1 MLLLQPEQCGTSIV
15 FPDTLSANFGLT
27 VNELENQNNDSL
39 TLMGVSSGHNIQQV
53 ILQNNE
59 NNPDEIGVGDK
70 SPLPELTQLSSHDFK
85 FAQIDFH
92 AEFITQPISYSNSVI
107 SSLADIPTSSCDS
120 DTNTISSLASSPP
133 LLLQSSSSDHL
144 PSFTDTYTPSVITTI
159 EPRAFGA
166 EAEYISRLKQRRE
179 SSQNDGQDLDIQRNS
194 VIVSPSQI
202 HHLSSSDQSR
212 DNSPSPTLSLLPN
225 LPPSIETY
233 LHQHQRTLSETS
245 DNLLLK
251 QEPEV
256 TTKVEQIFL
265 PTDFSS
271 IITTQA
277 SVPNFLHFN
286 PDESVAQSIAQSVL
300 SQCNKLGNNLE
311 KNARDE
317 DQQTTTNQVIF
328 SGSGTLPVKS
338 SATISQ
344 ANTPQAVVLICAVC
358 GDNAACQHYGVRTCE
373 GCKGFFKRTVQKNAK
388 YVCLADKNCPVDK
401 RRRNRCQFCRF
412 QKCLAVGMVKEVVR
426 TDSLK
431 GRRGRLP
438 TKPRSNQDPP
448 PSPPVAMI
456 TSLVRAHVEST
467 PKLESLDYSQYVE
480 LDDEEMDSKA
490 GLIALEAARI
500 SQFYS
505 LLTSSIDVIFK
516 FCDKIPGFNDL
527 CKQDREL
534 LFRSAC
540 LELFTLRLSH
550 RTLPNSMKL
559 TFCNGT
565 VLHRNQVRSTFGDWL
580 NGITELSKSLQAI
593 DIDASAYACLSALT
607 LVNERHGLLEPKKV
621 ENLQTKI
628 INSLRDHVTYN
639 PEAQRKP
646 QYFSRILDKLQVLR
660 SLSQQALQRIFYLRL
675 EGLVPEPPI
684 IEKMFSSSIPF

>member
-15 FPDTLSANFGLT
+15 FPDALSANFGLT

-59 NNPDEIGVGDK
+59 NNHEGIGGDK

-85 FAQIDFH
+85 FTHIDFH

-107 SSLADIPTSSCDS
+107 SSLAEIPTSSRDS
-120 DTNTISSLASSPP
+120 DTTISSLASSPP
-133 LLLQSSSSDHL
+133 LLLHSSAPHHL

-179 SSQNDGQDLDIQRNS
+179 SSQNDGTDLDIQRHS

-225 LPPSIETY
+225 LPTSLENY
-233 LHQHQRTLSETS
+233 LNQHQRTISENS

-251 QEPEV
+251 EEPEV

-265 PTDFSS
+265 PTDFQPV
-271 IITTQA
+271 ITTQA
-277 SVPNFLHFN
+277 SIPNFLHFS
-286 PDESVAQSIAQSVL
+286 PDENVTQSIAQSVL
-300 SQCNKLGNNLE
+300 SQCNKLENNLE
-311 KNARDE
+311 KSSQDG
-317 DQQTTTNQVIF
+317 DQQTTPNQVIF
-328 SGSGTLPVKS
+328 SGSGVLSVKS
-338 SATISQ
+338 PTTISQ
-344 ANTPQAVVLICAVC
+344 PSTPQGMVLICAVC

-480 LDDEEMDSKA
+480 MNDEEMDSKA

-639 PEAQRKP
+639 PDAQRKP